1 MNHDGTG
8 CGSAPV
14 CLAITKETPAKVL
27 FLALPEGRREEKF
40 EALGKFTLKG
50 KAWTE
55 CPSDWRA
62 DFRPASMGAW
72 ATYPILDNFFIYN
85 ESGVMPGRTWII

>member
-8 CGSAPV
+8 CGSAPM

-40 EALGKFTLKG
+40 AALGKFTLKAG
-50 KAWTE
+50 
-55 CPSDWRA
+55 
-62 DFRPASMGAW
+62 
-72 ATYPILDNFFIYN
+72 
-85 ESGVMPGRTWII
+85 